1 MSLPALTAED
11 VGSLLGFLRK
21 ELSEVQKA
29 VQNATGLYQRWC
41 ELLEDPVS
49 VSKEEY
55 DWTSNELR
63 NSLRSIEWDLEDL
76 DETSSIVESNP
87 RKFKID
93 QQELGDRRAFI
104 SRTRQSV
111 KEMKEHMASPSAKA
125 RIEGRNRQDT
135 QNQMKTKLL
144 HVNTS
149 PKVIKPV
156 KEDRSRE
163 REHLFNGPS
172 KRQDRYTKLDSEM
185 ENTNQKFIGETRQQ
199 QQLIVE
205 SQDDQLEMVSGSV
218 GVLKNMSHQIGNE
231 LDEQAVM
238 LDDLGH
244 EIDSTQSRL
253 DGVLKK
259 IAKVSHMSNDKR
271 QWTAIIVLLVIMFI
285 LIILFLTL

>member
-76 DETSSIVESNP
+76 DETISIVESNP

-111 KEMKEHMASPSAKA
+111 K
-125 RIEGRNRQDT
+125 
-135 QNQMKTKLL
+135 
-144 HVNTS
+144 
-149 PKVIKPV
+149 
-156 KEDRSRE
+156 
-163 REHLFNGPS
+163 HLFNGPS

>member
-76 DETSSIVESNP
+76 DETISIVESNP

-125 RIEGRNRQDT
+125 RIEGRNRQ
-135 QNQMKTKLL
+135 
-144 HVNTS
+144 
-149 PKVIKPV
+149 
-156 KEDRSRE
+156 
-163 REHLFNGPS
+163 HLFNGPS

>member
-1 MSLPALTAED
+1 MSLED
-11 VGSLLGFLRK
+11 PFFVVK
-21 ELSEVQKA
+21 DEVQKA

-76 DETSSIVESNP
+76 DETINILCRSNP

-93 QQELGDRRAFI
+93 QQELADRRAFI

-111 KEMKEHMASPSAKA
+111 KEMKDHMASPSAKA
-125 RIEGRNRQDT
+125 RIEGRNRQ
-135 QNQMKTKLL
+135 
-144 HVNTS
+144 
-149 PKVIKPV
+149 
-156 KEDRSRE
+156 
-163 REHLFNGPS
+163 HLFNGPS

-185 ENTNQKFIGETRQQ
+185 DNTNQKFIADTRQQ

-231 LDEQAVM
+231 LDEQAVYP
-238 LDDLGH
+238 
-244 EIDSTQSRL
+244 
-253 DGVLKK
+253 
-259 IAKVSHMSNDKR
+259 SNYLIILYIPPDKR

>member
-1 MSLPALTAED
+1 MSLED
-11 VGSLLGFLRK
+11 PFFVVK
-21 ELSEVQKA
+21 DEVQKA

-76 DETSSIVESNP
+76 DETISIVESNP

-111 KEMKEHMASPSAKA
+111 KQTQNEMKS
-125 RIEGRNRQDT
+125 
-135 QNQMKTKLL
+135 KLL

-149 PKVIKPV
+149 PTIQDSKPLKEKKPV

-185 ENTNQKFIGETRQQ
+185 ENTNQKFISDTRQQ

-205 SQDDQLEMVSGSV
+205 AQDDQLDMVSGSV

>member
-1 MSLPALTAED
+1 MTLPALTAED
-11 VGSLLGFLRK
+11 VGSLLGFLKK

-76 DETSSIVESNP
+76 DETISIVESNP

-93 QQELGDRRAFI
+93 QQELADRRAFI

-111 KEMKEHMASPSAKA
+111 K
-125 RIEGRNRQDT
+125 DT

-149 PKVIKPV
+149 PKDNKPV

-185 ENTNQKFIGETRQQ
+185 DNTNQKFIADTRQQ